1 MSTIQTIKMGKHD
14 KYDKRIKSMTDYTDI
29 RKNIS
34 LVSMQ
39 FVWEEANNY
48 ENNKKIIK
56 NVITNF
62 HDFSL
67 MSPKEISGIV
77 K

>member
-34 LVSMQ
+34 LVSMH
-39 FVWEEANNY
+39 FVWEEANNSKS
-48 ENNKKIIK
+48 N
-56 NVITNF
+56 
-62 HDFSL
+62 
-67 MSPKEISGIV
+67 
-77 K
+77 